1 MFSFVVCLI
10 WCLSISLWGSY
21 SYNCINSDNNYG
33 FSHFVVT
40 AYNINSNTNNNNKNK
55 AAAPTKVNSIAV
67 PTKGSTIPTLG
78 LQVTVDEVVVSSI
91 KSRTISPWSL
101 PQLSRT
107 DRRNIKL
114 IFLLVV
120 LAIESTSEIYVR
132 LPQEMIYGR
141 RPEPIPL
148 AANSE
153 DADSVVL
160 IFPGAGGPD
169 YNTDKLQRSITADDR
184 IKGIHRVVSVY
195 DWSAW
200 TGSFIR
206 AAFDSQIVGRTVC
219 SSLAKDG
226 LSAANHHPLKSLH
239 AIGRDRALN
248 SSSSAQLSLDLI

>member
-1 MFSFVVCLI
+1 MLSVAVCLI
-10 WCLSISLWGSY
+10 WCISISWWGSY
-21 SYNCINSDNNYG
+21 SYNCIDSDNNCG
-33 FSHFVVT
+33 FSHLVVT
-40 AYNINSNTNNNNKNK
+40 AYNINANKNNNNKNNLLQVK
-55 AAAPTKVNSIAV
+55 AKTAAPTKVNSIAV
-67 PTKGSTIPTLG
+67 TTKGSSSPTVLD
-78 LQVTVDEVVVSSI
+78 LQVSVDEVAMVSSSSI
-91 KSRTISPWSL
+91 KSRTVSPWTL

-114 IFLLVV
+114 LFLLAV

-132 LPQEMIYGR
+132 LPQEIVYGR

-148 AANSE
+148 VADSE

-169 YNTDKLQRSITADDR
+169 YNTDKLQRSITDDDR

-200 TGSFIR
+200 TGNFIR

-239 AIGRDRALN
+239 AIGR
-248 SSSSAQLSLDLI
+248 

>member
-1 MFSFVVCLI
+1 MLSVVVCLI
-10 WCLSISLWGSY
+10 WCLSISWWGSY
-21 SYNCINSDNNYG
+21 NNDNNCG
-33 FSHFVVT
+33 LVIT
-40 AYNINSNTNNNNKNK
+40 AYNINSNTNNNNNNKNK
-55 AAAPTKVNSIAV
+55 AVTPTKVNSLAV
-67 PTKGSTIPTLG
+67 PIKGTSSPTVLD
-78 LQVTVDEVVVSSI
+78 LQMGVDEVIVVSSSSSSSSI
-91 KSRTISPWSL
+91 KSRTVSPWSL
-101 PQLSRT
+101 PQFSRT

-114 IFLLVV
+114 IFLLAV

-132 LPQEMIYGR
+132 LPQELIYGR
-141 RPEPIPL
+141 RPEPIPIVVD
-148 AANSE
+148 SE

-169 YNTDKLQRSITADDR
+169 YNTDKLQRSITDDDR

-200 TGSFIR
+200 TGNFIR

-239 AIGRDRALN
+239 AIG
-248 SSSSAQLSLDLI
+248 